1 MIRRGFPSEAIAPGT
16 QVMVKRRGYRHY
28 GIAAEP
34 GRVIH
39 YAGLIRYSHGLVEE
53 ISLSAFARGREV
65 IVGPPSARGDAILRR
80 ARSRLGEAN
89 YDLITNNCE
98 HFANWCQYG
107 QHQSQQAEALHW
119 STTLLIRSIQ
129 SLCTWPFH
137 PRPAKV

>member
-53 ISLSAFARGREV
+53 ISLSAFARGREL
-65 IVGPPSARGDAILRR
+65 IVGPPPIGGDDILRR
-80 ARSRLGEAN
+80 ARSRLGEAS
-89 YDLITNNCE
+89 YDLFTNNCE
-98 HFANWCQYG
+98 HFSNWCQTG
-107 QHQSQQAEALHW
+107 LHRSRQAEALHW
-119 STTLLIRSIQ
+119 PKKVLIGSLRS
-129 SLCTWPFH
+129 LGTWFFN
-137 PRPAKV
+137 PRVTKV